1 MKVLVPV
8 KRVVDYNV
16 KVRVKSDGTGVEL
29 ANVKMS
35 MNPFDEIAVEE
46 ALRLKE
52 AGKATEVV
60 VVSIGPAQASETIR
74 TGLAMGAD
82 RGILVKAEGNV
93 EPLAVAKLLK
103 AVAEAEKPGL
113 IILGKQAIDDDSNQ
127 TGQMLAALLG
137 WSQATFASKLEVEGS
152 DFKVTREV
160 DGGLQTV
167 KLKGPAIVTTDL
179 RLNEPRYAS
188 LPNIMKAKKKPIDD
202 KSAADYGVDLTP
214 HLEVLKT
221 AEPPGRKGGVK
232 VKDVSRAGI
241 QTQDRSRGSL
251 MTTLLIAE
259 HDNASIKDATNKALT
274 AAAALGADVH
284 VLVAG
289 ENAKAAADAASK
301 LAGVKKVLLADNA
314 AYAHDL
320 AEPLAALI
328 VALAPSYDAFVAPAT
343 SRFKNVMP
351 RVAALLDVMQVS
363 EIIKVVS
370 PDTFERPI
378 YAGNAIQT
386 VKSKDAKKVITVR
399 TSTFA
404 AAGDGGS
411 APVENAASAADPGL
425 SSFVGEEVAKSDR
438 PELTSAK
445 IIVSGGRAMQSRE
458 NFAKYIEPLADKLG
472 AGVGASRAA
481 VDAGYAP
488 NDWQVGQTGKV
499 VAPELYVAI
508 GISGAIQHLAGM
520 KDSKVIVAINKDED
534 APIFQVADYGLVAD
548 LYQAVPELTEAL
560 GKLGK

>member
-1 MKVLVPV
+1 
-8 KRVVDYNV
+8 
-16 KVRVKSDGTGVEL
+16 
-29 ANVKMS
+29 
-35 MNPFDEIAVEE
+35 
-46 ALRLKE
+46 
-52 AGKATEVV
+52 
-60 VVSIGPAQASETIR
+60 
-74 TGLAMGAD
+74 
-82 RGILVKAEGNV
+82 
-93 EPLAVAKLLK
+93 
-103 AVAEAEKPGL
+103 
-113 IILGKQAIDDDSNQ
+113 
-127 TGQMLAALLG
+127 
-137 WSQATFASKLEVEGS
+137 
-152 DFKVTREV
+152 
-160 DGGLQTV
+160 
-167 KLKGPAIVTTDL
+167 
-179 RLNEPRYAS
+179 
-188 LPNIMKAKKKPIDD
+188 
-202 KSAADYGVDLTP
+202 
-214 HLEVLKT
+214 
-221 AEPPGRKGGVK
+221 
-232 VKDVSRAGI
+232 
-241 QTQDRSRGSL
+241 

-259 HDNASIKDATNKALT
+259 HEHEVLKDSTNKALT
-274 AAAALGADVH
+274 AASQLGGDVH

-289 ENAKAAADAASK
+289 GGQGTKAAAEAASK
-301 LAGVKKVLLADNA
+301 LAGVAKVLVAEGEP
-314 AYAHDL
+314 YAHDL

-328 VALAPSYDAFVAPAT
+328 VSLAPAYDAIVAPAT

-363 EIIKVVS
+363 EITKVVA

-404 AAGDGGS
+404 AAAAGGS
-411 APVENAASAADPGL
+411 APVESVAAAADPGL
-425 SSFVGEEVAKSDR
+425 SSFLGEEVAKSDR

-499 VAPELYVAI
+499 VAPELYVAV

-548 LYQAVPELTEAL
+548 LYQAVPELTDELA
-560 GKLGK
+560 KLGK